1 MNGMSRS
8 FRFSVNFSQRQLFT
22 FTRYRRTRCMLQF
35 KSIELTDRDRINP
48 YLATQN
54 YRASDLCFTNLYC
67 WGKKFDT
74 QFATTGDWLFIR
86 FKDKNKRNSYLKPIG
101 TGDIKE
107 GVGIIHEDHQ
117 QFDTPFQIRG
127 LTQEMIDEIEAAMPH
142 RFDYKL
148 NRSVSDYIYAAEKL
162 IHLNGK
168 KLQSKRNHINRFK
181 RENEWK
187 YKSLTGNPELVKE
200 CKRMLDKWMDINIEE
215 KDPSL
220 LYDDFATTLM
230 LDNFEYLGL
239 RGGLICVNNEIA
251 AFAIGEPLT
260 VDTVVVHVEKAFTS
274 IHGAYT
280 IINQQFAENETAG
293 FSYVNR
299 EEDMGIDNL
308 RQAKLSYQ
316 PDILLEKF
324 NARIKE

>member
-1 MNGMSRS
+1 
-8 FRFSVNFSQRQLFT
+8 
-22 FTRYRRTRCMLQF
+22 MLQF
-35 KSIELTDRDRINP
+35 KSIELKERESINS
-48 YLATQN
+48 YLSKQN

-74 QFATTGDWLFIR
+74 QFAVTDDWLFIR
-86 FKDKNKRNSYLKPIG
+86 FKDNNKRISYLKPIG
-101 TGDIKE
+101 TGDIKKGLE
-107 GVGIIHEDHQ
+107 IIQEDHT
-117 QFDTPFQIRG
+117 QFDTVFQIRG
-127 LTQEMIDEIEAAMPH
+127 LTREMMDEIEAAMPD

-148 NRSVSDYIYAAEKL
+148 NRSVSDYIYTTEKL
-162 IHLNGK
+162 THLKGK

-181 RENEWK
+181 RENDWK
-187 YKSLTGNPELVKE
+187 YRSLTGNPALVKE
-200 CKRMLDKWMDINIEE
+200 CKSMLDKWMDINIEE

-239 RGGLICVNNEIA
+239 RGGLICVDNEIA
-251 AFAIGEPLT
+251 AFTIGEPLT
-260 VDTVVVHVEKAFTS
+260 TDTIVVHVEKAFTS

-280 IINQQFAENETAG
+280 IINQQFAENEVSEFT
-293 FSYVNR
+293 YINR

-316 PDILLEKF
+316 PDILLKKY
-324 NARIKE
+324 NARFKE